1 MAWLFLAPHPLP
13 FGISVQRE
21 MGFVGHIG
29 IFAMVTL
36 ACAVTFPRALWR
48 VAAVLLVAAVCLEAA
63 QLFIPTRGAEFAD
76 VAMNCVGILLGLV
89 AFVLGLCCSLAH
101 TRKNGSDM
109 KIDPRSNGLSRAYQL
124 LLIHTPM
131 RIDHDSL

>member
-1 MAWLFLAPHPLP
+1 MDTRHLPLRLALLIGLPGIMAWLFLAPHPLP

-29 IFAMVTL
+29 IFTMVTL
-36 ACAVTFPRALWR
+36 ACAVAFPRAPWR
-48 VAAVLLVAAVCLEAA
+48 VATVLLVAAVCLEAA

-89 AFVLGLCCSLAH
+89 AFRVGAVLLAGAH
-101 TRKNGSDM
+101 QKKRVRHEN
-109 KIDPRSNGLSRAYQL
+109 
-124 LLIHTPM
+124 
-131 RIDHDSL
+131 